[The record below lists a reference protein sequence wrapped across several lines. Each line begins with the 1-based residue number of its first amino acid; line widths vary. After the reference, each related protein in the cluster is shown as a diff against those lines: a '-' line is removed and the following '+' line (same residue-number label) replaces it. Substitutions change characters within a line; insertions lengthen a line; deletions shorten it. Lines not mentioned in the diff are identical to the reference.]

1 MPVTA
6 VVGAQWGDEGKGRMV
21 DWLAQDADLVV
32 RYQGGDNAGHTVV
45 NALGKFALHMVPS
58 GIFNPKTACV
68 IGAGTVISPGSL
80 IDELKTLSDAG
91 VPLSNLWIEKRAH
104 VVLPYHRQLDGLQE
118 TARSG
123 DQVIGTTRRGIGPAY
138 ADKAARAGVRMGDLL
153 RPDYLRER
161 LAATLDHRN
170 RQLAF
175 FGAPPLDLDAMV
187 AECVAWGEVL
197 RARIV
202 DTMPIVRRAVADG
215 RNVLLEGQLGVMR
228 DLDWGHYP
236 YVTSSN
242 PIVGGAGAGLPPA
255 AIDRVVGVVKAYST
269 SVGAGP
275 FPTELFDEA
284 GAFLRRVG
292 SEFGA
297 TTGRPRRCGWYD
309 AVAVSH
315 AAWLNGF
322 SSVAVT
328 KLDVLD
334 GLDELR
340 ICTAYRLNGE
350 LIDYVPDTPEM
361 GDVEPVYETWPG
373 WKSSTL
379 EARRWDDLPKAA
391 RAYLH
396 RISELAGVPIEFV
409 SVGPERSQLLELH
422 LSPWFRGRMR
432 R

>member
-21 DWLAQDADLVV
+21 DWLAQDADLVI

-45 NALGKFALHMVPS
+45 NELGKFALHMVPS
-58 GIFNPKTACV
+58 GIFNPKTTCV
-68 IGAGTVISPGSL
+68 IGAGTVVSPGSL
-80 IDELKTLSDAG
+80 IDELKTLADAG
-91 VPLSNLWIEKRAH
+91 VPLSKLWIEKRAH
-104 VVLPYHRQLDGLQE
+104 VVLPFHRQVDGLE
-118 TARSG
+118 ESHRGGA
-123 DQVIGTTRRGIGPAY
+123 VIGTTKRGIGPAY

-153 RPDYLRER
+153 RPAYLRER
-161 LAATLDHRN
+161 LAQYLDQRN
-170 RQLAF
+170 RLLAH

-187 AECVAWGEVL
+187 AELVAWGETL
-197 RARIV
+197 SARIV
-202 DTMPIVRRAVADG
+202 DTMPIVRKAVEDG

-228 DLDWGHYP
+228 DLDWGSYP

-242 PIVGGAGAGLPPA
+242 PIVGAAGAGLPPA
-255 AIDRVVGVVKAYST
+255 AIDRVVGVVKAYAT
-269 SVGAGP
+269 AVGAGP
-275 FPTELFDEA
+275 FPTELHDDN

-292 SEFGA
+292 AEFGA

-322 SSVAVT
+322 SSLAVT

-334 GLDELR
+334 GLEELR
-340 ICTAYRLNGE
+340 ICTGYRLNGE
-350 LIDYVPDTPEM
+350 VIDYVPDTPEM
-361 GDVEPVYETWPG
+361 AEVEPIFESWPG
-373 WKSSTL
+373 WQSSTL
-379 EARRWDDLPKAA
+379 EARRWDDLPKQA